1 MPIPESL
8 CCLALNQLDIH
19 PILAVI
25 RVSASMAAERMN
37 DQSRAVLDALER
49 SNRKAWKALEVALAG
64 EGLWSRLDKAE
75 VKALRAQIRAFLDHV
90 PLPEL
95 DAKADFRKRCLRE
108 IREAMNK
115 GVLLGSLVAGDL
127 AEKTGRFAAHTD
139 PDALLKAEKAALT
152 RLGKDVQDAGFKTLG
167 WLLAQPA
174 HGDQSVVV
182 VAARYFFRRE
192 VETNAVLFRG
202 LQFVAVESLGES
214 QKEGFRGL
222 DDSLAEA
229 ADRLD
234 DALSEVAAEL
244 LGAIASVHA
253 GVQAA
258 HDSVKEVHATA
269 KAAHDSVHAL
279 ANEMRE
285 QMAAVLAKLDMA
297 DKPIQPEH
305 SMAVRSDREREQVRE
320 LLKKMRKAP
329 EEAQRELAGEAGKLQ
344 VAIGDYV
351 GAAASFATAAS
362 VAENSDDRAEA
373 YHNAYRAKLE
383 QKDFAGA
390 VADLKRAIRL
400 DPNRFSPFPTD
411 KYEVVRIL
419 GAGGFGVTFEC
430 QHTMTEAAVAVKSI
444 TEQNL
449 DQDAGAVLREA
460 TALDKLKHRAIIG
473 LRDCGYADSA
483 NKRRP
488 YLVMEYFDGQ
498 TLQEYVEKN
507 GTITLTDAIPLARIL
522 AEALAAAHGQ
532 NVLHR
537 DVKPANVMIKR
548 TATGWEVRLIDF
560 GLAMRSAVL
569 SGSLST
575 ARGNTVLGSSIAG
588 TIDYAAPEQLGKL
601 PGVKVG
607 FPADVYGFAKTLC
620 FALFQTTEPTMKH
633 YKSVPEAIADLIGRC
648 LSREPSER
656 PQTFEEVIAGL
667 TPTIKTMKAAPGIP
681 ARNFTVEPDAPA
693 PRRPQRD
700 EEYYE
705 RERERLRARDRDND
719 EPARRSTNTIDTN
732 TRVLHAVMAFFF
744 GIFGVHKFMQG
755 NTGSGVLRIA
765 LCFTGCVMLVTY
777 IASVIESVAYVT
789 MTNEAYKRDY
799 MVRKKSWF

>member
-19 PILAVI
+19 PVLAVI
-25 RVSASMAAERMN
+25 RVSANVAADRLN

-64 EGLWSRLDKAE
+64 ESLWSRLDKAE
-75 VKALRAQIRAFLDHV
+75 VKALRSQIRAFLDHV

-108 IREAMNK
+108 IREAMGK
-115 GVLLGSLVAGDL
+115 GVLLGSLVAGEL

-192 VETNAVLFRG
+192 VETNSALFRG

-222 DDSLAEA
+222 DESLSDA

-234 DALSEVAAEL
+234 EALAEAAAEIL
-244 LGAIASVHA
+244 AAVASVHA

-279 ANEMRE
+279 ATEMRQ
-285 QMAAVLAKLDMA
+285 QMAVVLSRLDMA
-297 DKPIQPEH
+297 NKPIQPEH
-305 SMAVRSDREREQVRE
+305 SMAVRTDREREQVRA

-362 VAENSDDRAEA
+362 FAETTDDRAEA
-373 YHNAYRAKLE
+373 YHNSYRAKLE
-383 QKDFAGA
+383 QKDYAGA
-390 VADLKRAIRL
+390 VADLKRAVKL

-430 QHTMTEAAVAVKSI
+430 QHTMTEAAVAVKSL
-444 TEQNL
+444 TDQNL
-449 DQDAGAVLREA
+449 DQDVGAVLREA
-460 TALDKLKHRAIIG
+460 TALDKLKHRSIIG
-473 LRDCGYADSA
+473 LRDCGYADAA

-488 YLVMEYFDGQ
+488 YLVMEYFDGL
-498 TLQEYVEKN
+498 TLQEYVEKK
-507 GTITLTDAIPLARIL
+507 GTITLTDAIPLACML

-537 DVKPANVMIKR
+537 DVKPANVMVKR
-548 TATGWEVRLIDF
+548 TATGWDVRLIDF
-560 GLAMRSAVL
+560 GLAMRSSVL
-569 SGSLST
+569 LGSMST
-575 ARGNTVLGSSIAG
+575 ERGNTVLGSSIAG
-588 TIDYAAPEQLGKL
+588 TLDYAAPEQLGKL

-620 FALFQTTEPTMKH
+620 FALFQTTEPTMRH
-633 YKSVPEAIADLIGRC
+633 YKLVPEAVAELIDRC
-648 LSREPSER
+648 LSREPGER
-656 PQTFEEVIAGL
+656 PQTFQEVIAGL
-667 TPTIKTMKAAPGIP
+667 TPTTTVERKSSGIP
-681 ARNFTVEPDAPA
+681 ARNFEVVGDDPPPRKRRNDDGDRER
-693 PRRPQRD
+693 PRR
-700 EEYYE
+700 
-705 RERERLRARDRDND
+705 RDRDD
-719 EPARRSTNTIDTN
+719 DFGGRSTPTIDTGS
-732 TRVLHAVMAFFF
+732 RVMHAVMAFFF
-744 GIFGVHKFMQG
+744 GILGIHKFMQG
-755 NTGSGVLRIA
+755 NAGSGVLRVA
-765 LCFTGCVMLVTY
+765 LTFTGCGMVVTY
-777 IASVIESVAYVT
+777 VASIIETVVYLT
-789 MTNEAYKRDY
+789 MSNESYTREY
-799 MVRKKSWF
+799 MVRKKGWF